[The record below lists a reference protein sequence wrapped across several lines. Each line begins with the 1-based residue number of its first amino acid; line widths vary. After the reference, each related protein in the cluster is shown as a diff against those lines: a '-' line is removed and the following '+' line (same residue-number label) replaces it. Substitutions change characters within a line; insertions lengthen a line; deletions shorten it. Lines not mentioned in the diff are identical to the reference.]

1 MNVNI
6 YRKKMFLLN
15 CVTFFVVLLILLTCS
30 FPTSNLQKDFYEKL
44 STSIMSVTC
53 SIMKIC
59 EF

>member
-1 MNVNI
+1 
-6 YRKKMFLLN
+6 MFLLN